1 MHKRVAV
8 VIASVLLGALLPP
21 PVHAQTTTLTLADA
35 ISRAQ
40 QSAPALA
47 AAEAALRAAD
57 ANVDVAA
64 LAPNP
69 TLSYQA
75 ENVMGTG
82 RYADFGS
89 SERTLAVSV
98 PIELGGKR
106 EARRRVAE
114 AERGAT
120 RLGLNATR
128 ADITQRVTVAFIA
141 VAAAEQR
148 LSVMRDGHE
157 LAGQA
162 ARAAHQR
169 VAVGKASPIE
179 EERARVLLV
188 NADVKLGKA
197 ERALNLALTD
207 LGRYTGARAP
217 YLVAATWFESLV
229 TARDNK
235 EVVTLPA
242 AAAAEARLAAASARV
257 DAARRDRIPDLT
269 LIAGSRRFGD
279 SPDRAAVL
287 GISIP
292 LPLFNRGS
300 QALARSHADY
310 ERVQAERGAAMQEVE
325 QALSHAQVD
334 VADALAAAEAARGPA
349 LAAAEEAA
357 RIARLGYSA
366 GKFPQLELI
375 EAERALTETREAAI
389 DALAAFHTAQ
399 AHLAYLRG
407 SIAPLY
413 KD

>member
-1 MHKRVAV
+1 MRNGVSV
-8 VIASVLLGALLPP
+8 VTAGALLYASLLSPLY
-21 PVHAQTTTLTLADA
+21 AETTTLTLAEA

-40 QSAPALA
+40 QSAPAVA

-57 ANVDVAA
+57 ANIDVAA

-75 ENVMGTG
+75 ENVLGSG
-82 RYADFGS
+82 RYAHFGS

-106 EARRRVAE
+106 AARRRVAE
-114 AERGAT
+114 AERGASQ
-120 RLGLNATR
+120 LGLSATR
-128 ADITQRVTVAFIA
+128 VDMTQRVTIAFIA

-148 LSVMRDGHE
+148 VSVMRSGHA

-162 ARAAHQR
+162 VHAAHER
-169 VAVGKASPIE
+169 VTVGKASPIE

-188 NADVKLGKA
+188 NAEVKLGKA
-197 ERALNLALTD
+197 ERALKLALSD
-207 LGRYTGARAP
+207 LGRYTGAQAP
-217 YLVAATWFESLV
+217 YSVRATWFEF
-229 TARDNK
+229 AAAAQEQK
-235 EVVTLPA
+235 AAGILPA
-242 AAAAEARLAAASARV
+242 AATAEARLAAASARV

-269 LIAGSRRFGD
+269 VIAGSRRFGD
-279 SPDRAAVL
+279 SSDRAAVL

-292 LPLFNRGS
+292 FPLFNRGS
-300 QALARSHADY
+300 QALARSQADY
-310 ERVQAERGAAMQEVE
+310 ERAQAERDAVMQDVD
-325 QALSHAQVD
+325 QAQSHAQAD
-334 VADALAAAEAARGPA
+334 VADALAAALAARGPA

-357 RIARLGYSA
+357 RIARLGYAA

-375 EAERALTETREAAI
+375 EAERALAETREAAI

-407 SIAPLY
+407 STEPLY